1 MKKNNLFLFGAG
13 GLGRELLALVN
24 SLPDWSV
31 EAFVDHRAR
40 DIRYLKEIPVLH
52 PDDFFK
58 QQTNPH
64 ILISIGDPLQKRNV
78 YESIRDQ
85 PFTCPVIVYPGAVL
99 LDSRS
104 IIIGPGSVITPS
116 VTITTNVKIG
126 QHVLI
131 NLHATIGH
139 DAVIGDF
146 TSVMPG
152 AHISGNVNIGKEV
165 LIGTAATILN
175 GLTIGDG
182 AVIGAGSV
190 VLRDVAPGQKVAGVP
205 AKPIN

>member
-31 EAFVDHRAR
+31 EAFIDHRAQQ
-40 DIRYLKEIPVLH
+40 IRSLEEIPVIH
-52 PDDFFK
+52 PDDFFN

-64 ILISIGDPLQKRNV
+64 ILISIGNPSQKRSV
-78 YESIRDQ
+78 YESIRYQ
-85 PFTCPVIVYPGAVL
+85 RFTCPVIVYPGAIL
-99 LDSRS
+99 LDAKS
-104 IIIGPGSVITPS
+104 IFIGPGSVITPS

-126 QHVLI
+126 RHVLI
-131 NLHATIGH
+131 NLHATVGH
-139 DAVIGDF
+139 DAIIGDF

-152 AHISGNVNIGKEV
+152 VHISGNVKIGKEV

-175 GLTIGDG
+175 GVTVGDG

-190 VLRDVAPGQKVAGVP
+190 VLKDVAPGQKVAGVP
-205 AKPIN
+205 AKPLN